1 MAWNVEYSAKAR
13 KQLLKLDPNQSK
25 LIMAWIEKNLIGC
38 ADPRFM
44 GKPLSGDKSEW
55 WRYRVGSYRLLVEL
69 KDKKLLILVVQVG
82 HRRDV
87 YR

>member
-1 MAWNVEYSAKAR
+1 MSWNVEYSAKAR
-13 KQLLKLDPNQSK
+13 KQLLKLDPSQRK
-25 LIMAWIEKNLIGC
+25 LLISWIEKNLIGC
-38 ADPRFM
+38 ADPRAL
-44 GKPLSGDKSEW
+44 GKALSGDKTEW

-69 KDKKLLILVVQVG
+69 KNNELLILVVQVG

>member
-1 MAWNVEYSAKAR
+1 MSWNVGYSAKAR
-13 KQLLKLDPNQSK
+13 KQLLKLDPNQRK
-25 LIMAWIEKNLIGC
+25 LLVAWIDKNLIGC
-38 ADPRFM
+38 TDPRAL
-44 GKPLSGDKSEW
+44 GKALSGDKSEW

-69 KDKKLLILVVQVG
+69 KDNELLIMVVQVG

>member
-1 MAWNVEYSAKAR
+1 MSWNVGYSVKAK
-13 KQLLKLDPNQSK
+13 KQLLKLDPSQRK
-25 LIMAWIEKNLIGC
+25 LLIAWIEKNLIGC
-38 ADPRFM
+38 DDPRAL
-44 GKPLSGDKSEW
+44 GKPLSRDKSEW

-69 KDKKLLILVVQVG
+69 KSNKLLILVVQAG